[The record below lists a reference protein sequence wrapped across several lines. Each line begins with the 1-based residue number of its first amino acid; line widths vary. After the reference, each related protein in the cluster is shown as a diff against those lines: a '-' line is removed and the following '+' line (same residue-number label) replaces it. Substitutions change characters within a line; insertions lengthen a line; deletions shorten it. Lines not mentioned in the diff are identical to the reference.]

1 MSYINLLTQL
11 KNAQAVKKEI
21 IKSPYSRMDEKV
33 LDVLLRNNYV
43 ESFEKKGKGSKK
55 ILAIKIKYNNSK
67 GVITG
72 IKFISKPSRRLYIGY
87 KDIRRVKNGYGLSVI
102 STPIGV
108 ITGSEARKSKVGGE
122 ALFEI
127 W

>member
-1 MSYINLLTQL
+1 MSYTSLLTQL

-21 IKSPYSRMDEKV
+21 VKSPYSKMDEKI

-43 ESFEKKGKGSKK
+43 EGFEKKGKGAKK
-55 ILAIKIKYNNSK
+55 ILAVKIKYNDSK

-72 IKFISKPSRRLYIGY
+72 VKFISKPSRRLYVGY
-87 KDIRRVKNGYGLSVI
+87 KDIRRVKSGYGLSVI
-102 STPIGV
+102 STPVGV
-108 ITGSEARKSKVGGE
+108 VSGSEARKSKVGGE
-122 ALFEI
+122 ILFEI